1 VSTVSTPVLRF
12 STDKQALDRDV
23 IHAFLS
29 GEANWSKGI
38 PREVVERAI
47 DGSMC
52 FGAYLDDR
60 LVGFARLVTD
70 YATFAYLCDVFVV
83 SECRGRGYGRA
94 LIDHVFAHETLQ
106 GLRRI
111 ALVTS
116 DAHALYR
123 PVGFQAPAHPERWME
138 LHRPGI
144 YAAAAERA

>member
-1 VSTVSTPVLRF
+1 VSTVPTPVLRF

-23 IHAFLS
+23 IYAFLS
-29 GEANWSKGI
+29 GEAYWSKGI

-83 SECRGRGYGRA
+83 SAFRGRGYGRA

-106 GLRRI
+106 GLRRMM
-111 ALVTS
+111 LVTS

-123 PVGFQAPAHPERWME
+123 PVGFKAPAHPENWME

-144 YAAAAERA
+144 YAAAAS